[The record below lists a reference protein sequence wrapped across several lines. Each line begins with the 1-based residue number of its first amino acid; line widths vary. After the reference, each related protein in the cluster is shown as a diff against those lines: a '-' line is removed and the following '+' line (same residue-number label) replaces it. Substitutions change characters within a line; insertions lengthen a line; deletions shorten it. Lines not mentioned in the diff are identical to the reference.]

1 MSILNGKARN
11 EVYNKSHIGKIF
23 KRRCYQ
29 IIGVAVAILTIPMIP
44 MSVSAN
50 PGIKVT
56 NGSIIATVSPGQ
68 VLTQT
73 MTVSIEEADPATEI
87 SVSVNGIAQSV
98 SGGYVLLDPAQDTSQ
113 NTARPFVTV
122 DKRSFHLDSGQSQS
136 ITATITVPSS
146 VGGGGY
152 FAMINVA
159 SAPVMSSG
167 SNVAIVASINVPVYL
182 TIKDSHLTMAGKIT
196 GLTTGD
202 IINGQ
207 PVDIT
212 TTFQNIGNIYFKV
225 KGEVSV
231 TDAQGI
237 NLNTVPVPLT
247 VSSLLPGMSRD
258 LKASFVPGGKL
269 TAGTYTISSKVMLQD
284 GTLLDQSTNTFTVK
298 AAYVPPPSLGEV
310 NLIPSSASTLNN
322 SDGSISI
329 YFPQGAA
336 AVPVDI
342 SLNTIA
348 ESQLPV
354 AASGFVLTGNC
365 FQVNGL
371 TGLLAKDATVTIKY
385 TAADLTK
392 ANNNASTLKLLRWD
406 SGTNQWVTLK
416 TKVNAAA
423 MTLIASSN
431 QMGIWA
437 VAVGSASSSSGIN
450 WIMIGPIIAVAII
463 VAIAGILLIIRR
475 KRQIKPAKR

>member
-73 MTVSIEEADPATEI
+73 MTVSIEAADPATEI

-159 SAPVMSSG
+159 SAPV
-167 SNVAIVASINVPVYL
+167 
-182 TIKDSHLTMAGKIT
+182 
-196 GLTTGD
+196 
-202 IINGQ
+202 
-207 PVDIT
+207 
-212 TTFQNIGNIYFKV
+212 
-225 KGEVSV
+225 
-231 TDAQGI
+231 
-237 NLNTVPVPLT
+237 
-247 VSSLLPGMSRD
+247 
-258 LKASFVPGGKL
+258 
-269 TAGTYTISSKVMLQD
+269 ISS
-284 GTLLDQSTNTFTVK
+284 
-298 AAYVPPPSLGEV
+298 
-310 NLIPSSASTLNN
+310 
-322 SDGSISI
+322 
-329 YFPQGAA
+329 
-336 AVPVDI
+336 
-342 SLNTIA
+342 
-348 ESQLPV
+348 
-354 AASGFVLTGNC
+354 
-365 FQVNGL
+365 
-371 TGLLAKDATVTIKY
+371 
-385 TAADLTK
+385 
-392 ANNNASTLKLLRWD
+392 
-406 SGTNQWVTLK
+406 
-416 TKVNAAA
+416 
-423 MTLIASSN
+423 
-431 QMGIWA
+431 
-437 VAVGSASSSSGIN
+437 
-450 WIMIGPIIAVAII
+450 
-463 VAIAGILLIIRR
+463 
-475 KRQIKPAKR
+475 